1 MNWSEFFAMGGYGLY
16 VWGSY
21 AAAAVVLV
29 FNIVSARRH
38 EKNVRRELQQMQR
51 LQGSENE

>member
-21 AAAAVVLV
+21 GMAALVLV
-29 FNIVSARRH
+29 FNVLAARQRA
-38 EKNVRRELQQMQR
+38 KNVRRELAATTQLNQAE
-51 LQGSENE
+51 SE